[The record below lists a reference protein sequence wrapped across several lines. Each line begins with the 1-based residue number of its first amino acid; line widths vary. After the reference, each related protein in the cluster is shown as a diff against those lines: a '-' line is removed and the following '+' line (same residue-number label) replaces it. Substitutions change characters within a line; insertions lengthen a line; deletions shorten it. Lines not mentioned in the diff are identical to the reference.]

1 MRGPYS
7 AGRYIDLPPSHMDQ
21 EPLPEYLRRFFQKKA
36 QTPNFP
42 ENTAIEKC
50 IARLLPSQLALH
62 LSREPSKSLAE
73 LYTIVEKYAR
83 SDADH
88 RRRVEQRR
96 LMRQQQ
102 AWPHGNQNSTRH
114 NPQYIFPVE
123 PSQRADP
130 HHDAEPYMTT
140 PTAQTFNPQ
149 LWMVVGRVWGGY
161 PRISGLQVS
170 VLGFSLCPQ
179 VFGFGYLKSNE
190 FGADLNLYPRIH
202 RRGSGKQHELQG
214 S

>member
-1 MRGPYS
+1 M
-7 AGRYIDLPPSHMDQ
+7 
-21 EPLPEYLRRFFQKKA
+21 
-36 QTPNFP
+36 
-42 ENTAIEKC
+42 
-50 IARLLPSQLALH
+50 
-62 LSREPSKSLAE
+62 
-73 LYTIVEKYAR
+73 
-83 SDADH
+83 
-88 RRRVEQRR
+88 
-96 LMRQQQ
+96 
-102 AWPHGNQNSTRH
+102 
-114 NPQYIFPVE
+114 E

-130 HHDAEPYMTT
+130 HHDAEPYMTP

-179 VFGFGYLKSNE
+179 VFGFGYPKSNE